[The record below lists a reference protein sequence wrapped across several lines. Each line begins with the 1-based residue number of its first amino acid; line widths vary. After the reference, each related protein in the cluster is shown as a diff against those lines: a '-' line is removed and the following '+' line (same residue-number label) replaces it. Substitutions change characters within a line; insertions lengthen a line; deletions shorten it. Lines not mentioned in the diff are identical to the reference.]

1 MKLRAHVSVVAGVI
15 CSALVLA
22 SAAWLVHAITLNAAA
37 STQIT
42 LNKGLD
48 NPHGKIFSSSTSCLA
63 NRKVIA
69 FMQKGSIQNPSVDK
83 KMDTTTSSRSP
94 GASFGQWDMGNPGF
108 PHFKMYYVEATA
120 KTGCKA
126 DFSPTRT
133 FIPFAG
139 LPGRADCVNESVS
152 ALTRK
157 YPGLDAA
164 AADLEYPGAKALDD
178 AVLAY
183 CH

>member
-22 SAAWLVHAITLNAAA
+22 SAAWAAA
-37 STQIT
+37 STKIT

-120 KTGCKA
+120 KTGCQA
-126 DFSPTRT
+126 AFSPTRT

-164 AADLEYPGAKALDD
+164 AADLDYPGAKALDD
-178 AVLAY
+178 AILGY
-183 CH
+183 CQ